1 MKKKKYKLKIRRL
14 IIVVILIALG
24 VTSIILGTNYNKF
37 FGLIPAKKVY
47 SDIPKPNVEE
57 SKVSLVMVGDALIHS
72 AIYESVKKDNY
83 NFKPIF
89 SEVKDIIGNYELA
102 FYNQETILGGKE
114 LGLSTY
120 PQFNSPYEVGDAF
133 MDMGFNLVSLATNHT
148 LDRGVST
155 SYKTIKN
162 SREYWDK
169 HEDVIAAG
177 SYYTQEQKDEI
188 IVKEKNGIK
197 YGLLA
202 YTTSTNGLNIPKGKD
217 YYVNV
222 YNKEQVKKD
231 IENLRDKVDLLMV
244 SMHWGI
250 EYSHT
255 ASQEQKTI
263 AKYLSSLGVDIVIGT
278 HPHVVEPIE
287 FIDDT
292 LVIYSLGNFVSS
304 QIGVE
309 KLTGLMASIDI
320 TKTTVD
326 GKVTVKLSNPKADL
340 VYTCKPSSC
349 GKGQYKVYPYNK
361 LTSSML
367 PNYKTYYKK
376 YMEIVR
382 SLDKNISTIYTEEA

>member
-133 MDMGFNLVSLATNHT
+133 VDMGFNLVSLATNHT

-169 HEDVIAAG
+169 QEDVIAAG

-197 YGLLA
+197 
-202 YTTSTNGLNIPKGKD
+202 
-217 YYVNV
+217 
-222 YNKEQVKKD
+222 
-231 IENLRDKVDLLMV
+231 
-244 SMHWGI
+244 
-250 EYSHT
+250 
-255 ASQEQKTI
+255 
-263 AKYLSSLGVDIVIGT
+263 
-278 HPHVVEPIE
+278 
-287 FIDDT
+287 
-292 LVIYSLGNFVSS
+292 
-304 QIGVE
+304 
-309 KLTGLMASIDI
+309 
-320 TKTTVD
+320 
-326 GKVTVKLSNPKADL
+326 
-340 VYTCKPSSC
+340 
-349 GKGQYKVYPYNK
+349 
-361 LTSSML
+361 
-367 PNYKTYYKK
+367 
-376 YMEIVR
+376 
-382 SLDKNISTIYTEEA
+382 